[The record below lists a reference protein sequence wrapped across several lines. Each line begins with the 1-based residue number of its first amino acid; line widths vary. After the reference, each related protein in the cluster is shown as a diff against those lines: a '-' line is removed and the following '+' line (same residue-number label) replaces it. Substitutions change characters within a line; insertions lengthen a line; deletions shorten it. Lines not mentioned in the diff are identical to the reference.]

1 MLHFDCADQIR
12 NAPSGDGLKNG
23 VFRNTARADSARAA
37 KQASLHGV
45 TSNLA
50 GYATRPPDCWL
61 VEAFALEPIGIAA
74 SGVHSRFHA
83 SAKCLPALI
92 GGAQHSLAIFG
103 ARVMESELPVVLLVV
118 LQPISGEA
126 AFPLRLQRLQ

>member
-74 SGVHSRFHA
+74 SGVHIP
-83 SAKCLPALI
+83 K
-92 GGAQHSLAIFG
+92 LAMLGEHF
-103 ARVMESELPVVLLVV
+103 RVRPCWTVLFL
-118 LQPISGEA
+118 
-126 AFPLRLQRLQ
+126 